1 MSMFSVKLPKVP
13 DSILEHFGKRYG
25 IGNDDHI
32 SNILGTFTILY
43 INSRAGSRSE
53 IRRNTTCRACK
64 ASQTDVRIC
73 KIFLITS
80 DGFRV

>member
-32 SNILGTFTILY
+32 SNILGKFTILY

-53 IRRNTTCRACK
+53 PRLVARAK
-64 ASQTDVRIC
+64 PHKPTYESAKS
-73 KIFLITS
+73 F
-80 DGFRV
+80 